1 MSGETRIKV
10 RATHWIKPLMTGRMD
25 SRLRGNDNEER
36 LADSDENSSEVGRLR
51 SARHQTSASF
61 SDNIP
66 MPPVEKIVATEG
78 HLIDSGLMRRIFDT
92 IVADNGRFE
101 IIEFKIGRNND
112 EFSQARLKI
121 SSPDPVAM
129 NTILLKLSS
138 LGCVADEE
146 DEVQLGAAPA
156 DGVVPPDFYST
167 TNQETMIR
175 HDDRWLT
182 VEKLRMDG
190 VIVLEGK
197 RAVVRKF
204 RDVHKGDRV
213 VLGLSGIK
221 VKPEFARRDRDDFGF
236 MSGEVSTERKVR
248 LAVERVAE
256 IIRENNKKLAVVAG
270 PVLVHTGGAADLATL
285 IKHGFVQA
293 LLAGNALAVH
303 DVEAALYGTSL
314 GIDLTSGRPVER
326 GHRNHLRAINEV
338 RRAGSLARLVEEGT
352 LTSGVMYETVK
363 AAVPFSLAGSLRD
376 DGPLPDTI
384 TDMNLAQEDHARLL
398 TDVDMVLMLSS
409 MLHSIAVGNMLPAR
423 VLTVCVDINPAVVT
437 KLKDRGSLQTIGVV
451 TDVGLFL
458 HLLAERLVG

>member
-1 MSGETRIKV
+1 
-10 RATHWIKPLMTGRMD
+10 
-25 SRLRGNDNEER
+25 
-36 LADSDENSSEVGRLR
+36 
-51 SARHQTSASF
+51 
-61 SDNIP
+61 

-92 IVADNGRFE
+92 IVADNGEFE
-101 IIEFKIGRNND
+101 IIDFRIGRHND
-112 EFSQARLKI
+112 EFSTARLKV
-121 SSPDPVAM
+121 STPDTAAM
-129 NTILLKLSS
+129 NTILLKLSA
-138 LGCVADEE
+138 LGCVVDEE
-146 DEVQLGAAPA
+146 DEVRLGAAPA

-175 HDDRWLT
+175 RNDGWIP
-182 VEKLRMDG
+182 VENLRMDG
-190 VIVLEGK
+190 VIVLDDD
-197 RAVVRKF
+197 RPVVKKF
-204 RDVHKGDRV
+204 RDVHKGEQV

-248 LAVERVAE
+248 LAVDRVAE
-256 IIRENNKKLAVVAG
+256 IVRENKQKLAVVAG
-270 PVLVHTGGAADLATL
+270 PVVVHTGGAADLARL
-285 IKHGFVQA
+285 IRQGYVRA

-303 DVEAALYGTSL
+303 DIEAALFGTSL
-314 GIDLTSGRPVER
+314 GIDLTTGRPVEM

-338 RRAGSLARLVEEGT
+338 RRAGSMAALVEKGS
-352 LTSGVMYETVK
+352 LTSGVMYETIK

-384 TDMNLAQEDHARLL
+384 TDMNRAQEDHARLL
-398 TDVDMVLMLSS
+398 AGVDVVLMLSS

-423 VLTVCVDINPAVVT
+423 VLTVCVDINPSVVT

-458 HLLAERLVG
+458 HLLAERMAG